1 MASSSARNKRI
12 RRNGILVEKGLTNA
26 QIRYA
31 LEHVSDDKRAIATGS
46 QVPVFLR
53 EGGDNIRAYGTSP
66 MQYKDQYGRL
76 LRFDGTNEML
86 YELPKQLTEA
96 KNKGELEE
104 KYDISSDN
112 FVFISPDEQL
122 LLTPIETNTK
132 WEKIYLTVTD
142 NLSKDTTRATGRI
155 AVEIDYVE
163 SARRRH
169 QEIYDRPLLRA
180 GGRAGQ
186 RQRRGGGGI
195 AKAPPPNVSPLS

>member
-1 MASSSARNKRI
+1 MESWLKR
-12 RRNGILVEKGLTNA
+12 
-26 QIRYA
+26 
-31 LEHVSDDKRAIATGS
+31 GS
-46 QVPVFLR
+46 QMHKSAMRSNMFPMIRGQLR
-53 EGGDNIRAYGTSP
+53 RDLKYPSFYAKAATIFALMELPRCNTKINTAGY
-66 MQYKDQYGRL
+66 
-76 LRFDGTNEML
+76 GTNEML

-112 FVFISPDEQL
+112 FVFISPDEEL
-122 LLTPIETNTK
+122 LLTPIESNTK

-195 AKAPPPNVSPLS
+195 AKAPPPNVSSLSQ